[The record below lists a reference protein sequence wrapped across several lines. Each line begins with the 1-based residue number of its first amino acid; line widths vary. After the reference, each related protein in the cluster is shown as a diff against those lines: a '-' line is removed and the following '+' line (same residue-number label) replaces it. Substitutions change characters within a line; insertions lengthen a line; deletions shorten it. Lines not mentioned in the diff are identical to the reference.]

1 MDGFRQKLEQLS
13 QNLKDYDA
21 MIDSFLS
28 GNEELSAGIDEANSS
43 VSKVEDKIDSAVNSL
58 NGTKT
63 QLDSMDTTLIFSERL
78 SIWANMAL
86 AAVSRN
92 VSLILDFN
100 VLTAVSVIFVEWHF
114 SSHSHNM

>member
-1 MDGFRQKLEQLS
+1 
-13 QNLKDYDA
+13 

-63 QLDSMDTTLIFSERL
+63 QLDSTDSP
-78 SIWANMAL
+78 
-86 AAVSRN
+86 
-92 VSLILDFN
+92 
-100 VLTAVSVIFVEWHF
+100 VLQKRC
-114 SSHSHNM
+114 